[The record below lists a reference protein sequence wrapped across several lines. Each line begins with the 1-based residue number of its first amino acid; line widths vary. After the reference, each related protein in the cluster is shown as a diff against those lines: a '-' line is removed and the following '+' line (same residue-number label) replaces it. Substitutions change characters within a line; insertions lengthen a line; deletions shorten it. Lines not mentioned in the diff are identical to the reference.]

1 LASPIKPFGSSKF
14 VASAAMC
21 AALYAIFDAL
31 TSTLRTPWGVG
42 EFRPGIVIPV
52 FFALVAGPL
61 PAALGAGVGSFI
73 ADMVSLVPSGAS
85 TPALAAVAGAPANF
99 LGILLVGWIY
109 QKFRTWRGFIGGT
122 TVGLFFGNL
131 WAAGFVVWLLGLSSS
146 LILGLLLFWFGTM
159 FPFVVIL
166 VPPMLRY
173 LRPYASKL
181 SSRLDYPVIIEPNW
195 KLLWIWSVT
204 IAVLVLAAM
213 GALLVFQAGLVKNSP
228 GAVLN
233 LGFAQI
239 SLSGAQAWELLF
251 GVSAISVLLVGAFI
265 PRTAIKQS
273 SSQQK
278 VAPAKT

>member
-1 LASPIKPFGSSKF
+1 
-14 VASAAMC
+14 MC

-52 FFALVAGPL
+52 FFAIVAGPI
-61 PAALGAGVGSFI
+61 PAAIGAGVGSFI

-85 TPALAAVAGAPANF
+85 TPALAAIAGAPANF

-109 QKFRTWRGFIGGT
+109 QKFRSWKGFIGGT

-131 WAAGFVVWLLGLSSS
+131 WAAVFVVYLLGLSTS

-166 VPPMLRY
+166 VPAMLRY

-181 SSRLDYPVIIEPNW
+181 SSRYEYPNIIEPNR
-195 KLLWIWSVT
+195 KLLWAWSIT

-213 GALLVFQAGLVKNSP
+213 GALLVFQAGLVKSSP
-228 GAVLN
+228 GAILN
-233 LGFAQI
+233 LGFAQFSI
-239 SLSGAQAWELLF
+239 SGALSWELLF
-251 GVSAISVLLVGAFI
+251 GVSAVAVLLVGAFV
-265 PRTAIKQS
+265 PRTAIKENA
-273 SSQQK
+273 SQQK
-278 VAPAKT
+278 VSTTKT

>member
-1 LASPIKPFGSSKF
+1 
-14 VASAAMC
+14 MC

-52 FFALVAGPL
+52 FFAIVAGPL
-61 PAALGAGVGSFI
+61 PAAIGAGVGSFI

-85 TPALAAVAGAPANF
+85 TPALAAIAGAPANF

-109 QKFRTWRGFIGGT
+109 QKFRSWKGFIGGT

-131 WAAGFVVWLLGLSSS
+131 WAAAFVVYLLGLSSS

-166 VPPMLRY
+166 VPAMLRY

-181 SSRLDYPVIIEPNW
+181 SSRYEYPIIIEPNR
-195 KLLWIWSVT
+195 KLLWAWSITV
-204 IAVLVLAAM
+204 AVLVLSAM
-213 GALLVFQAGLVKNSP
+213 GALLVFQAGLVKSSP
-228 GAVLN
+228 GAIVN
-233 LGFAQI
+233 LGFAQFSI
-239 SLSGAQAWELLF
+239 SGALSWELLF
-251 GVSAISVLLVGAFI
+251 GVSAIAVLLVGAFV
-265 PRTAIKQS
+265 PRTAIKENA
-273 SSQQK
+273 SQQK
-278 VAPAKT
+278 VSTTKT

>member
-21 AALYAIFDAL
+21 ASLYAIFDAL

-85 TPALAAVAGAPANF
+85 TPALAAIAGAPANF
-99 LGILLVGWIY
+99 LGILLVGWVY

-181 SSRLDYPVIIEPNW
+181 SSRLDYPVIIEPNR

-213 GALLVFQAGLVKNSP
+213 GALLVFQAGLVKSSP